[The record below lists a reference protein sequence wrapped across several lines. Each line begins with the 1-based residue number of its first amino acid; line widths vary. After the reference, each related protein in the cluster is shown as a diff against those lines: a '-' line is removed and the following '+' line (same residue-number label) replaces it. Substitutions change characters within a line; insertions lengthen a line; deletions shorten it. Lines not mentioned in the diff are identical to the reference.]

1 MTGRDDGMKFAEQYG
16 PWAVVAGASEGIGSA
31 VARQLGDRGV
41 NVVLVSRRQA
51 VLDEVAATIRSET
64 RTAAIDLSASDAVE
78 SLAKATSD
86 LEIGLLVY
94 NAGADPYMLQ
104 FLDQPADV
112 WQEMVT
118 RNCVTL
124 LGATHHFA
132 SGMAERGRG
141 GIVLVTSGAA
151 WAGGA
156 HLVTYGATK
165 AFDLILG
172 EALWAEL
179 KPRGVDVLSMVL
191 GMTDT
196 PAFRK
201 LTNDREMEGVADAE
215 DVARD
220 MLENLPNG
228 PTFPPEPSLF
238 SGVDRRTA
246 VELMSQGSAAMKG

>member
-1 MTGRDDGMKFAEQYG
+1 MTDFAERYG
-16 PWAVVAGASEGIGSA
+16 PWAVVAGASEGIGAS
-31 VARQLGDRGV
+31 VARLLGERGV

-51 VLDEVAATIRSET
+51 VLDEVAATVASET
-64 RTAAIDLSASDAVE
+64 RTAVVDLSAPDAVDA
-78 SLAKATSD
+78 LAAATSD
-86 LEIGLLVY
+86 LDVGLVIY
-94 NAGADPYMLQ
+94 NAGADPYMSQ
-104 FLDQPADV
+104 FLEQPATV

-118 RNCVTL
+118 RNCVTV

-132 SGMAERGRG
+132 THMAARGSG

-179 KPRGVDVLSMVL
+179 APKGVDVLSMVL

-201 LTNDREMEGVADAE
+201 LLDGREMEGVADPD

-220 MLENLPNG
+220 MLDNLANG
-228 PTFPPEPSLF
+228 PTFPPDPTPF
-238 SGVDRRTA
+238 SGLARRQC